1 MEKEQIDLA
10 WASLQ
15 IGETG
20 LYNENITS
28 ASFDKDEPYKLFKE
42 VKELIQID
50 NDNDNSVL
58 EKIKRIDKIL
68 ELKN

>member
-28 ASFDKDEPYKLFKE
+28 ENLQAQ
-42 VKELIQID
+42 LISDI
-50 NDNDNSVL
+50 
-58 EKIKRIDKIL
+58 
-68 ELKN
+68 

>member
-1 MEKEQIDLA
+1 MRPYQVKTGILTRANDAKVNTEKSMEKEQIDLA

-28 ASFDKDEPYKLFKE
+28 
-42 VKELIQID
+42 
-50 NDNDNSVL
+50 
-58 EKIKRIDKIL
+58 
-68 ELKN
+68 